1 MSKAKLIAIARD
13 RLNALVQQKT
23 LSYSSYGTLIDRWI
37 VFVNFLAN
45 RKGVLKID
53 DIDREAV
60 IDFGKSLTDAT
71 PAYAQNLVSA
81 VNTVMTS
88 LHFGAWDSV
97 SATRECG
104 IPHRDNVRVVPPG
117 GMDEQE
123 FRQAMIALDSNG
135 LARGRVV
142 AEAARYFGLRAKETS
157 VMNYQEALD
166 SALSKHQ
173 ITVISGT
180 KGGRP
185 RDLPITNAK
194 EQLRVLKMGS
204 AVQGSHFSII
214 PEDITWKT
222 FRIGEIERTRATLK
236 PYEILTIRDLRAVYA
251 CLRYQSLT
259 GLPAP
264 VFGGTLKGE
273 LDRHARKIIA
283 EELGHSRLDVT
294 NSYLGKNN
302 GKET

>member
-157 VMNYQEALD
+157 VMNYQ
-166 SALSKHQ
+166 
-173 ITVISGT
+173 
-180 KGGRP
+180 
-185 RDLPITNAK
+185 
-194 EQLRVLKMGS
+194 
-204 AVQGSHFSII
+204 
-214 PEDITWKT
+214 
-222 FRIGEIERTRATLK
+222 
-236 PYEILTIRDLRAVYA
+236 
-251 CLRYQSLT
+251 
-259 GLPAP
+259 
-264 VFGGTLKGE
+264 
-273 LDRHARKIIA
+273 
-283 EELGHSRLDVT
+283 
-294 NSYLGKNN
+294 
-302 GKET
+302 

>member
-1 MSKAKLIAIARD
+1 MSREKLIAIARD
-13 RLNALVQQKT
+13 KLKALVRQKT

-37 VFVNFLAN
+37 VFIEFLVD
-45 RKGVLKID
+45 RKSVLKIE
-53 DIDREAV
+53 DIDRETV
-60 IDFGKSLTDAT
+60 ISFGKSLTDAT

-81 VNTVMTS
+81 VNTVMTAF
-88 LHFGAWDSV
+88 HVGAWDTV

-104 IPHRDNVRVVPPG
+104 IPRRDNVRVVPPG

-123 FRQAMIALDSNG
+123 FRQAMIALDRRG

-142 AEAARYFGLRAKETS
+142 AEAARYFGLRAKEAS
-157 VMNYQEALD
+157 LMNYQEALD

-173 ITVISGT
+173 ISVISGT

-185 RDLPITNAK
+185 RDVPITNAR
-194 EQLRVLKMGS
+194 EQLRVLEMGS

-214 PEDITWKT
+214 PEDMTWKT
-222 FRIGEIERTRATLK
+222 FRIGEIEKTRATLK

-259 GLPAP
+259 GIPAP
-264 VFGGTLKGE
+264 IFGGKLKGQ
-273 LDRHARKIIA
+273 LDKQVRKIIG